1 MFGGLTLRIKKM
13 DSEGL
18 IPSPEIGDLGAS
30 SQSSSSVCDVT
41 IKDLMY
47 W

>member
-18 IPSPEIGDLGAS
+18 IPFPEIGDWGSS
-30 SQSSSSVCDVT
+30 SQSSFSVCDVT
-41 IKDLMY
+41 KKDLIC